1 MTMMM
6 LESPKVHQTTK
17 QHCRIHHIGLDER
30 EVLVV
35 ESLFRS
41 NPELGTRYVFGPA
54 TASDQVDLVFVNAD
68 DAESERAF
76 HALRQARPEILAI
89 MTSSE
94 ERDFGDYRVIRR
106 PINFRNF
113 VAILDAITSTSVR
126 DLKQGDDAAGMRVLV
141 VDDSLPARQYM
152 KIKLEQ
158 IAAASSIPLQV
169 DMADCGEK
177 ALEAVPRHAYDLA
190 FLDVVMPGLD
200 GYEVCRQMKQV
211 APVRVV
217 MLTGRA
223 APVDFDRGRSAGC
236 DNYLPKPANDA
247 DLRTILRLTA
257 LKKQA
262 AAAPVRA

>member
-1 MTMMM
+1 MMM
-6 LESPKVHQTTK
+6 TTPPGHQTTK

-41 NPELGTRYVFGPA
+41 NPELGGRYVFGPA
-54 TASDQVDLVFVNAD
+54 CAGDDVDLVFVNAD
-68 DAESERAF
+68 DLAACEAF
-76 HALRQARPEILAI
+76 EALRRQRPEILAI
-89 MTSSE
+89 MASSD
-94 ERDFGDYRVIRR
+94 ERDFGEHRVIRK

-113 VAILDAITSTSVR
+113 VAILDAITSTSIR
-126 DLKQGDDAAGMRVLV
+126 DLGRGVDGKAMRVLV

-158 IAAASSIPLQV
+158 IAEAASIAVHV
-169 DMADCGEK
+169 DMVDCGEK
-177 ALEAVPRHAYDLA
+177 ALEVVRRHPYDLA

-211 APVRVV
+211 APIRVA

-223 APVDFDRGRSAGC
+223 APVDFNRGRSAGC

-257 LKKQA
+257 LKKLA